1 MITFDFDTKDIQ
13 YLKADYDLKTVAEAV
28 KKDIEENLTTVRS
41 FDGSAI
47 APLKPSYAK
56 LKQDKL
62 GSVSIFDGF
71 RKGSAKLINSIRM
84 KKISNY
90 EYEIFVSD
98 ANNNSNIM
106 KYLQEGKKPL
116 AGARRAFGIGKAG
129 VQRVARLIEEALII
143 KNGR

>member
-1 MITFDFDTKDIQ
+1 MIEFKVDSNIE
-13 YLKADYDLKTVAEAV
+13 YLNFDYDLKTVAQAV

-41 FDGSAI
+41 YDGSAI

-71 RKGSAKLINSIRM
+71 RKGSKKLINSIRT
-84 KKISNY
+84 KKISDY
-90 EYEIFVSD
+90 EYEIFVTD

-129 VQRVARLIEEALII
+129 AQRVARLIEEALII

>member
-1 MITFDFDTKDIQ
+1 
-13 YLKADYDLKTVAEAV
+13 
-28 KKDIEENLTTVRS
+28 
-41 FDGSAI
+41 
-47 APLKPSYAK
+47 
-56 LKQDKL
+56 
-62 GSVSIFDGF
+62 
-71 RKGSAKLINSIRM
+71 M
-84 KKISNY
+84 KKINNY

>member
-1 MITFDFDTKDIQ
+1 MIEFKVDSNIE
-13 YLKADYDLKTVAEAV
+13 YLNFDYDLKTVAQAV

-41 FDGSAI
+41 YDGSTI